1 MKDKIIITKATQED
15 AESIITI
22 NINSWKTTYKNI
34 LPDDILNNLD
44 SKKETAITK
53 CKNKIQE
60 YVVCKYN
67 NKIIGFARYGPNKK
81 NYSKDYAEV
90 YALYVKD
97 NFQKKKVGSSILNY
111 IFNNLKNNYKYV
123 LISTLKSN
131 KANLFYKKVGGTF
144 QKEIPL
150 VIENTT
156 YKENLYKFVLNKSK
170 KEKNHE
176 TQNETR
182 SQIL

>member
-1 MKDKIIITKATQED
+1 MKDKIIITKATKED

-34 LPDDILNNLD
+34 FSSDILNNLD
-44 SKKETAITK
+44 STKETAITK
-53 CKNKIQE
+53 CENKIQE

-67 NKIIGFARYGPNKK
+67 NEIIGFARYGPNKK

-97 NFQKKKVGSSILNY
+97 NFQKKKVGSSLLNY

-123 LISTLKSN
+123 LISTLKLN
-131 KANLFYKKVGGTF
+131 KANLFYKKVGGIF
-144 QKEIPL
+144 IKEIPL
-150 VIENTT
+150 VIGNTT
-156 YKENLYKFVLNKSK
+156 YKENLYKFILK
-170 KEKNHE
+170 K
-176 TQNETR
+176 
-182 SQIL
+182 

>member
-1 MKDKIIITKATQED
+1 MKDKIIITKATKED
-15 AESIITI
+15 VESIITI

-34 LPDDILNNLD
+34 FPSDILNNLD
-44 SKKETAITK
+44 STKETAITK
-53 CKNKIQE
+53 CENKIQE

-67 NKIIGFARYGPNKK
+67 NEIIGFARYGLNKK

-97 NFQKKKVGSSILNY
+97 NFQKKKVGSSLLNY

-131 KANLFYKKVGGTF
+131 KAIKK
-144 QKEIPL
+144 
-150 VIENTT
+150 
-156 YKENLYKFVLNKSK
+156 K
-170 KEKNHE
+170 KEY
-176 TQNETR
+176 
-182 SQIL
+182 S